1 MYSSITAG
9 TSSLFVKKYM
19 DLWKELYKCY
29 SVEGCAMTVGFEP
42 SCAVE
47 KIFDYVYVL
56 YENLRELNLQN
67 QEIRRHVDCAVRL
80 WSHKI

>member
-1 MYSSITAG
+1 
-9 TSSLFVKKYM
+9 
-19 DLWKELYKCY
+19 
-29 SVEGCAMTVGFEP
+29 MTVGFEP